1 MSYRKTSKTGSLLMA
16 LAMFGAAVLIAA
28 VITMI
33 GALLFGV
40 DKEHVV
46 ETVEEAELSS
56 WVNFK
61 SGWEGWL
68 NVGDTIVA
76 QKVAITKGEYVILV
90 ENRDGALSWLETE
103 YMNLRVKKSDEAYSY
118 MKREKNEVSE
128 KLIGD
133 GYYGLEANY
142 TLYINTSEPLTP
154 SSWEED
160 CGKNCKEDVSIEEV
174 GN

>member
-1 MSYRKTSKTGSLLMA
+1 MSYRKTSKTEAVLTA
-16 LAMFGAAVLIAA
+16 LAMFGAAVLLAI
-28 VITMI
+28 VLFLL
-33 GALLFGV
+33 GSLLFGV

-46 ETVEEAELSS
+46 ETEEEAELSNH
-56 WVNFK
+56 VEFQ

-76 QKVAITKGEYVILV
+76 QKVAITKDEYVILV

-142 TLYINTSEPLTP
+142 TLYINTAEPLTP
-154 SSWEED
+154 STWEED
-160 CGKNCKEDVSIEEV
+160 CGKNCKKDVSIEEV